1 MRLQLSRFC
10 SRKTKRTSEGSSRY
24 VRFLQFSSLT
34 QFVIVVEIPGFQVLC
49 ADIRHRRTCE
59 HECVCES
66 GKFVDNSTNKREEG

>member
-24 VRFLQFSSLT
+24 VRFL

-59 HECVCES
+59 HECVCER